1 MDIRV
6 YSKLLSFNFFF
17 KIGLLRMDLIFP
29 NVFINLP
36 LPLMNNIIE
45 NEKDV
50 IKNENDKFEPKM
62 EKKFIYANT

>member
-1 MDIRV
+1 
-6 YSKLLSFNFFF
+6 
-17 KIGLLRMDLIFP
+17 MDLIFP